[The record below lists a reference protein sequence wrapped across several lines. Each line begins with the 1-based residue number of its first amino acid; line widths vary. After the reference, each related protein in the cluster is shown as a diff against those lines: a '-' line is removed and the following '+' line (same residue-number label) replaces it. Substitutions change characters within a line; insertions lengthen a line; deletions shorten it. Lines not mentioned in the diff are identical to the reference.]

1 MTYSIIGIL
10 AAIILLII
18 NRDVI
23 CSGKD
28 SEIKPTDRNYR
39 IFLMG
44 IMGYYVTDLLWGIL
58 EANRLTAVLFAD
70 TTVHFIAMAAAVMLW
85 TRYVISYL
93 DEQNLFSRFLR
104 IAGILFMCFE
114 AVVVAVNLFKPVLF
128 WFDEEGAY
136 HASGARYVTLI
147 IQIILFFMTSV
158 YTLTVTSK
166 TQGTVKQ
173 RHMAIGFFGIAMVI
187 FIAVQFFYPLLP
199 FYAMGYM
206 LGSCVLHSF
215 VVEAEKEEYREEL
228 EAAIERD
235 TRQKQELTESREA
248 LRDALKEAEGA
259 SKAKTVFLSNMSHEI
274 RTPMNAIISLDRIAM
289 KEPTASDKVKEYLE
303 KIGSSAQHLLEII
316 NDILD
321 VSRIESGR
329 MSVNNDRFSLS
340 DSIDQINTIIGGQ
353 CRDKGLEYEYSAAM
367 DTAGCYIGDAMK
379 VRQIMINLLGNS
391 VKFTPEGGKVS
402 FTVKEG
408 RRYGHKVVLIFE
420 ISDTGIGMSKEFM
433 EHMYDAFS
441 QEDAST
447 VNKYGSTGLGMS
459 ITRSLVEL
467 MNGHIDVQ
475 SEKGKGTTFTV
486 TIPFEEAD
494 GEPGQA
500 STDKAAGQE
509 GTGQA
514 SMDKAAQEHASE
526 TPGTAGEPVDLAGLR
541 VLVAEDIDVN
551 YEIMTLLLSDKNVQ
565 ADRAENGKI
574 AVQKFR
580 DHEPGYYDAIFMDM
594 RMPEMDGLEATRIIR
609 AMDRQDA
616 VDIPIIALTANA
628 FDDDVQRSMQAGL
641 NAHLSKPIEP
651 DVMYRTLK
659 SLVRK

>member
-1 MTYSIIGIL
+1 MSQIAQLG
-10 AAIILLII
+10 
-18 NRDVI
+18 
-23 CSGKD
+23 
-28 SEIKPTDRNYR
+28 
-39 IFLMG
+39 
-44 IMGYYVTDLLWGIL
+44 TDLLWGIL

-114 AVVVAVNLFKPVLF
+114 AVVVAVNLFRPVLF

-215 VVEAEKEEYREEL
+215 VMEAEKEEYRKEL

-235 TRQKQELTESREA
+235 T
-248 LRDALKEAEGA
+248 
-259 SKAKTVFLSNMSHEI
+259 
-274 RTPMNAIISLDRIAM
+274 
-289 KEPTASDKVKEYLE
+289 
-303 KIGSSAQHLLEII
+303 
-316 NDILD
+316 
-321 VSRIESGR
+321 
-329 MSVNNDRFSLS
+329 
-340 DSIDQINTIIGGQ
+340 
-353 CRDKGLEYEYSAAM
+353 
-367 DTAGCYIGDAMK
+367 
-379 VRQIMINLLGNS
+379 
-391 VKFTPEGGKVS
+391 
-402 FTVKEG
+402 
-408 RRYGHKVVLIFE
+408 
-420 ISDTGIGMSKEFM
+420 GIGMSIEFM

-486 TIPFEEAD
+486 TIPFEEAE
-494 GEPGQA
+494 GE
-500 STDKAAGQE
+500 TEQE

-514 SMDKAAQEHASE
+514 SMDKAAQEHAGE
-526 TPGTAGEPVDLAGLR
+526 TPGTAGEPADIAGLR

-551 YEIMTLLLSDKNVQ
+551 YEIMTLLLSDKKVQ
-565 ADRAENGKI
+565 AERAENGKI